1 MHFASLKIAVEM
13 WVLAGEN
20 RVSALRFSEN
30 KSPGRIFLS
39 DFCFV
44 LLHVYRADPGF
55 KKAKVSVSA
64 SANVDK
70 QICTCPGVVLHLVR
84 HLAV

>member
-1 MHFASLKIAVEM
+1 MKTEYQRLGSPKII
-13 WVLAGEN
+13 LQGE
-20 RVSALRFSEN
+20 FF
-30 KSPGRIFLS
+30 FLI
-39 DFCFV
+39 FV

-70 QICTCPGVVLHLVR
+70 QICTCPGVVLHLVH